1 MNFSRLFVVMALL
14 LFGVIGVVS
23 LFKKGGSEPEL
34 GKDVVISSTAKPIEI
49 EFEKE
54 IRSVGQ
60 AESKQVSNL
69 TEVIQ
74 KPENI
79 EIVKKTSAE
88 LPTADRIEELF
99 RKVDPRLPIVETI
112 SYKSRVPWLKGRP
125 AWISDYAGHYKTSR
139 HFIARSLNGKKD
151 YLKQNVAIGDRFN
164 VFKPDIEVNFYLVID
179 ISRSKMWFY
188 YHDVASNERVL
199 LKTYDVGLG
208 RVDSSQPSGL
218 LTPIGTYTLGD
229 KVGIYKPKQKG
240 LYNGDKVEMMRV
252 FGTRWIPFDQEVE
265 GCTSP
270 AKGFGIHGVPWKDND
285 VGELCEDV
293 TCIGKYESDGCI
305 RLKSDDMEEI
315 FAIIITKP
323 SYVMLVKDFYD
334 AKLPG
339 IEKK

>member
-1 MNFSRLFVVMALL
+1 MNFPRLFVVMALV
-14 LFGVIGVVS
+14 LFGVIGVLS
-23 LFKKGGSEPEL
+23 LFKRGEREPEL
-34 GKDVVISSTAKPIEI
+34 EKTVVVHTISQPVEV

-54 IRSVGQ
+54 IRSVG
-60 AESKQVSNL
+60 AVESLHTANL

-74 KPENI
+74 TRDVPEVAKKPA
-79 EIVKKTSAE
+79 VE

-125 AWISDYAGHYKTSR
+125 AWVSDYAGYYKTSR

-151 YLKQNVAIGDRFN
+151 YLKQNVSIGDRFN
-164 VFKPDIEVNFYLVID
+164 VFKPDLEINFYLVID
-179 ISRSKMWFY
+179 VSRSKMWFY
-188 YHDVASNERVL
+188 YHDVAANERVL
-199 LKTYDVGLG
+199 LKTYDIGLG
-208 RVDSSQPSGL
+208 RVDSSQASGL
-218 LTPIGTYTLGD
+218 LTPLGTFTLGD

-240 LYNGDKVEMMRV
+240 THNGDKVEMIRI

-265 GCTSP
+265 GCTTP
-270 AKGFGIHGVPWKDND
+270 AKGFGIHGVPWKENET
-285 VGELCEDV
+285 GELVED
-293 TCIGKYESDGCI
+293 TSSIGKYESDGCI
-305 RLKSDDMEEI
+305 RFKSDDIEEI

-323 SYVMLVKDFYD
+323 TYVMLVKDFFE